1 MVILIVIS
9 FALEAFIIELYCRK
23 SFTAKVRLDKRLI
36 VYTVIYGVLTAL
48 YSEEVFFR
56 NVLLEVIAGAFIMY
70 FLFENSVISAIKN
83 SIILM
88 IVNNASKILV
98 GEISAHIDDGFL
110 YGDISYKN
118 YIIMLAAE
126 FIYMG
131 IVMFLIHI
139 QKKSPE
145 KTVKTKAEECL
156 TTVILACAMGLI
168 CIMVGMI
175 YAVDSH
181 KPIEWLLMCAIL
193 VLLTAL
199 VLSAI
204 LIKCIKKENAEYI
217 HEQKRKTD
225 KLYIGSIRRKDEG
238 LEFFTNEI
246 KNNLETLA
254 ALNERGE
261 SEKVTKYIDELFR
274 KSNLKATVD
283 ISSDKLLSAVIYR
296 YYNEALSRNIKFTY
310 DVRNVDIGKIEE
322 IDITSIL
329 CDLLDNAM
337 KVCDHENPFIEIT
350 IHEGQPAGTIVIS
363 VACSSE
369 KEQLMESRE
378 YVSTNIKKTVKKYNG
393 DINIYF
399 QDEDKTLHITVIL
412 YEDIIENENTNMR

>member
-1 MVILIVIS
+1 
-9 FALEAFIIELYCRK
+9 
-23 SFTAKVRLDKRLI
+23 
-36 VYTVIYGVLTAL
+36 
-48 YSEEVFFR
+48 
-56 NVLLEVIAGAFIMY
+56 
-70 FLFENSVISAIKN
+70 
-83 SIILM
+83 
-88 IVNNASKILV
+88 
-98 GEISAHIDDGFL
+98 
-110 YGDISYKN
+110 
-118 YIIMLAAE
+118 
-126 FIYMG
+126 
-131 IVMFLIHI
+131 
-139 QKKSPE
+139 
-145 KTVKTKAEECL
+145 
-156 TTVILACAMGLI
+156 
-168 CIMVGMI
+168 MVGMI

-283 ISSDKLLSAVIYR
+283 ISSDKLLSAVVYR

-350 IHEGQPAGTIVIS
+350 IHKGQPAGTIVIS

-378 YVSTNIKKTVKKYNG
+378 YVSANIKKTVKKYNG

-412 YEDIIENENTNMR
+412 YEDMIENENTNMR

>member
-1 MVILIVIS
+1 M
-9 FALEAFIIELYCRK
+9 
-23 SFTAKVRLDKRLI
+23 
-36 VYTVIYGVLTAL
+36 
-48 YSEEVFFR
+48 
-56 NVLLEVIAGAFIMY
+56 
-70 FLFENSVISAIKN
+70 
-83 SIILM
+83 
-88 IVNNASKILV
+88 
-98 GEISAHIDDGFL
+98 
-110 YGDISYKN
+110 
-118 YIIMLAAE
+118 
-126 FIYMG
+126 
-131 IVMFLIHI
+131 
-139 QKKSPE
+139 
-145 KTVKTKAEECL
+145 KTKAEECL
-156 TTVILACAMGLI
+156 TTVILACAMCLI

-337 KVCDHENPFIEIT
+337 KVCDHENPFVEIT
-350 IHEGQPAGTIVIS
+350 IHKGQPTGTIVIS

-378 YVSTNIKKTVKKYNG
+378 YVSANIKKTVKKYNG

-412 YEDIIENENTNMR
+412 YEDMIENENTNMR

>member
-1 MVILIVIS
+1 
-9 FALEAFIIELYCRK
+9 
-23 SFTAKVRLDKRLI
+23 
-36 VYTVIYGVLTAL
+36 
-48 YSEEVFFR
+48 
-56 NVLLEVIAGAFIMY
+56 
-70 FLFENSVISAIKN
+70 
-83 SIILM
+83 
-88 IVNNASKILV
+88 
-98 GEISAHIDDGFL
+98 
-110 YGDISYKN
+110 
-118 YIIMLAAE
+118 MLAAE
-126 FIYMG
+126 FTYMG

-156 TTVILACAMGLI
+156 TTVILACAMCLI

-175 YAVDSH
+175 YAVDLH

-193 VLLTAL
+193 VLITAL
-199 VLSAI
+199 VLSLI
-204 LIKCIKKENAEYI
+204 LIICIKKENAEYI

-283 ISSDKLLSAVIYR
+283 ISSDKLLSAVVYR

-337 KVCDHENPFIEIT
+337 KVCDHENPFVEIT
-350 IHEGQPAGTIVIS
+350 IHKGQPTGTIVIS

-378 YVSTNIKKTVKKYNG
+378 YVSANIKKTVKKYNG

-412 YEDIIENENTNMR
+412 YEDMIENENTNMR

>member
-70 FLFENSVISAIKN
+70 FLFENSVISEIKN

-126 FIYMG
+126 F
-131 IVMFLIHI
+131 HI

-156 TTVILACAMGLI
+156 TTVILACAMCLI

-175 YAVDSH
+175 YAVDLH

-193 VLLTAL
+193 VLITAL
-199 VLSAI
+199 VLSLI
-204 LIKCIKKENAEYI
+204 LIICIKKENAEYI

-283 ISSDKLLSAVIYR
+283 ISSDKLLSAVVYR

-329 CDLLDNAM
+329 CDLL
-337 KVCDHENPFIEIT
+337 
-350 IHEGQPAGTIVIS
+350 
-363 VACSSE
+363 
-369 KEQLMESRE
+369 
-378 YVSTNIKKTVKKYNG
+378 
-393 DINIYF
+393 
-399 QDEDKTLHITVIL
+399 
-412 YEDIIENENTNMR
+412 

>member
-126 FIYMG
+126 FTYMG

-156 TTVILACAMGLI
+156 TTVILACAMCLI
-168 CIMVGMI
+168 SRSFF
-175 YAVDSH
+175 ADSSYMLSFSVLCSCVCSRLISPSVSSWH
-181 KPIEWLLMCAIL
+181 KQDNTLMHQSPGHI
-193 VLLTAL
+193 
-199 VLSAI
+199 
-204 LIKCIKKENAEYI
+204 
-217 HEQKRKTD
+217 Q
-225 KLYIGSIRRKDEG
+225 RR
-238 LEFFTNEI
+238 TP
-246 KNNLETLA
+246 
-254 ALNERGE
+254 
-261 SEKVTKYIDELFR
+261 
-274 KSNLKATVD
+274 
-283 ISSDKLLSAVIYR
+283 
-296 YYNEALSRNIKFTY
+296 YNF
-310 DVRNVDIGKIEE
+310 
-322 IDITSIL
+322 
-329 CDLLDNAM
+329 
-337 KVCDHENPFIEIT
+337 
-350 IHEGQPAGTIVIS
+350 
-363 VACSSE
+363 
-369 KEQLMESRE
+369 
-378 YVSTNIKKTVKKYNG
+378 
-393 DINIYF
+393 
-399 QDEDKTLHITVIL
+399 
-412 YEDIIENENTNMR
+412 